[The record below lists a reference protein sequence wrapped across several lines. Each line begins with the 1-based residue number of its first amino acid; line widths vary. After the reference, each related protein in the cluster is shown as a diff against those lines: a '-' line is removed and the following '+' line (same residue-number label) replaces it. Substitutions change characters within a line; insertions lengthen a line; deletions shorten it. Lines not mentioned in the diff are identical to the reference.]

1 MRWPGTDF
9 QMGQEGHS
17 QREGGVAE
25 KGGIETLGETRADG
39 EVAPIPAVRGTR
51 IVRLKSTP
59 KRPLIQRRN
68 RSFGAE
74 RTNRIWLGREYH
86 DRSRDRLKSI
96 SSPGEMPA
104 TFPSLIAPVS
114 RQSAG
119 RSRSV

>member
-68 RSFGAE
+68 RSFGALSAP
-74 RTNRIWLGREYH
+74 TAFG
-86 DRSRDRLKSI
+86 SAASTTTAA
-96 SSPGEMPA
+96 A
-104 TFPSLIAPVS
+104 TD
-114 RQSAG
+114 
-119 RSRSV
+119 